1 MMSFRI
7 SGLSSR
13 DFAHLYELDD
23 AALAAHGARRNRVD
37 VKPGFPDRVGLRDL
51 EIGETALLVN
61 YMHQP
66 ADGPYRASHAI
77 YVGEGDAA
85 SFAAVDTVPEV
96 LRSRALSLRAFDTAH
111 LMVDADLVDGASV
124 ETLVERL
131 FADPPSLA
139 ELAED
144 SSMSPFHF
152 QRLFKATFGISPK
165 QYAIAVQAT
174 RVRAELVSGPPV
186 MRAVFD
192 AGYATSSRFYDDA
205 QAFGM
210 SPSEMRAGGAGI
222 AMHATVLATALGA
235 MLVAA
240 TERGVCAVLFGAD
253 EAALRDD
260 LARRFPHARIIDAPP
275 QFTTWTR
282 AIAAYVDRA
291 QGSLDV
297 PLDVVG
303 TAFQRRVWQALRTIP
318 PGTTATYSE
327 IAERLHAPKSARA
340 VARACAANPVAVA
353 IPCHRV
359 VRRDGDLGGYRWGL
373 ERKQT
378 LLEKEADRTR
388 DE

>member
-1 MMSFRI
+1 MTTTTVKSTSFVTDDDRYAAVA
-7 SGLSSR
+7 R
-13 DFAHLYELDD
+13 RD
-23 AALAAHGARRNRVD
+23 AAADGHFVYAVVTTGIFCRPTCGARLARRENVRFH
-37 VKPGFPDRVGLRDL
+37 PTP
-51 EIGETALLVN
+51 
-61 YMHQP
+61 
-66 ADGPYRASHAI
+66 
-77 YVGEGDAA
+77 
-85 SFAAVDTVPEV
+85 
-96 LRSRALSLRAFDTAH
+96 
-111 LMVDADLVDGASV
+111 VDAERAGFRACRRCKPSEAALRERHDAIVRAARERIDRS
-124 ETLVERL
+124 ETV
-131 FADPPSLA
+131 PSLA

-144 SSMSPFHF
+144 SGMSPFHF
-152 QRLFKATFGISPK
+152 QRLFKATFGMSPK
-165 QYAIAVQAT
+165 QYAIAVRAT
-174 RVRAELVSGPPV
+174 RVRDELASGLPV
-186 MRAVFD
+186 TRAVFD

-222 AMHATVLATALGA
+222 AMHATVLTTALGA

-303 TAFQRRVWQALRTIP
+303 TAFQRQVWQVLRTIP
-318 PGTTATYSE
+318 PGRTATYTE

-340 VARACAANPVAVA
+340 VTRACAANPVAVA

-373 ERKQT
+373 ERKRT
-378 LLEKEADRTR
+378 LLEKEAAHAGD
-388 DE
+388 D